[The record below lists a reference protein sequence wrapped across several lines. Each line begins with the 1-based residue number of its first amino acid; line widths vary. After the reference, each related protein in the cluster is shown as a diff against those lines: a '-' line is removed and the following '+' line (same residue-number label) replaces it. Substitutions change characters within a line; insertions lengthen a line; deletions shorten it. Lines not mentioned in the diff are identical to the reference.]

1 MFEFVLVLQGECD
14 KYYGLEFVFEI
25 YVKELIV
32 GDIYVRIYNEQ
43 FIFFLEVS
51 ICICN
56 YKEIQF
62 DLLCML
68 IMMFLYFFQNSK
80 GFIIDLLDFMGFQVQ
95 YFYFLM
101 MLNQNSGQQAG
112 QSVRLKQVEMVLE
125 GLRNVIRNNLG
136 ECQINILGKYC

>member
-1 MFEFVLVLQGECD
+1 MIKKLSLIYYVFDNNDVFV
-14 KYYGLEFVFEI
+14 
-25 YVKELIV
+25 
-32 GDIYVRIYNEQ
+32 
-43 FIFFLEVS
+43 
-51 ICICN
+51 
-56 YKEIQF
+56 
-62 DLLCML
+62 
-68 IMMFLYFFQNSK
+68 FFQNLK

-136 ECQINILGKYC
+136 ECEINILGKYC